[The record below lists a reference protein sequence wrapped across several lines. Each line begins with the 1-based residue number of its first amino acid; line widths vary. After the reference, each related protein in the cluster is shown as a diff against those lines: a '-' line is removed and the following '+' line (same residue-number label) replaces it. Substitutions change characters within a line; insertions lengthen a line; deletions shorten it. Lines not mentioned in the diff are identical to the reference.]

1 MQGYKANKE
10 SVENERNK
18 ERQDEGHKYG
28 TSVTENKGTA
38 EPGQGDEQRTGNENG
53 AARIRVKVEDE
64 QSKGNMKYQEDK
76 LNAEGQNQMYED
88 NTKRNDPGNEE
99 KHNVK
104 IESERSVET
113 KNGNGS
119 KESKGNHEEQGAFEE
134 INRVTDKRKR
144 QDAESYHAEDETKS
158 DEAGNKKDRV
168 RKQGR
173 NSNIKRRNR
182 LLIYILEMNVLC
194 NIQVILAVFP

>member
-18 ERQDEGHKYG
+18 ERQDEGYKYG

-38 EPGQGDEQRTGNENG
+38 EPAQGDEQRTGNENG

-113 KNGNGS
+113 ENGNGS

-134 INRVTDKRKR
+134 INRVTDKLKLE
-144 QDAESYHAEDETKS
+144 DAESYQAEDETNS
-158 DEAGNKKDRV
+158 DEAGSKKDRG

-182 LLIYILEMNVLC
+182 LLIYILD
-194 NIQVILAVFP
+194 